1 VSDACVLRVVALLV
15 RAQDVG
21 VIHVSMR
28 DPMREEQL
36 MSGLPHPATMAKLA
50 EQRRVELHAEARRAR
65 RASLAQPHAGR
76 RQLWSDLA
84 ALRGVAATLTAV
96 LAAFHRG

>member
-1 VSDACVLRVVALLV
+1 
-15 RAQDVG
+15 
-21 VIHVSMR
+21 
-28 DPMREEQL
+28 MREEQL